1 MEMPAWSETARDWCK
16 ENPLKATVGIWGVF
30 MVATIS
36 KLARKGMRPSLVLI
50 HARMYAQFAVIFG
63 MGAAGLVTY
72 LNSEGSDRR
81 SSVKLRLKQFDPEP
95 APEAVPV
102 VEAEATDRA

>member
-1 MEMPAWSETARDWCK
+1 MT
-16 ENPLKATVGIWGVF
+16 
-30 MVATIS
+30 
-36 KLARKGMRPSLVLI
+36 RPQLI

-63 MGAAGLVTY
+63 MGAAGFVTF

-95 APEAVPV
+95 ALEAAPA
-102 VEAEATDRA
+102 AEASDRA